1 MRPDKVPGAS
11 RSFFYME
18 RRFKMIALRAWRLQV
33 VAILAFLLT
42 LSLGGCESARLQEE
56 RDALTTQNKEL
67 QSNLNSTRA
76 ALEAAEND
84 RANLTSEV
92 NRLNSE
98 LDAARKA
105 GANIPVR
112 TASSTPVP
120 AKSGFNAIEGVETI
134 QGVGKITVR
143 VPGDVLFPSGK
154 TELKPTAQ
162 KTLDQIAAV
171 IKKDYA
177 SKTIRVEG
185 YTDTDPIKKSKW
197 DDNLELS
204 LQRAAEVVRY
214 ISKKGVDAKKLYA
227 AGFGEHRP
235 RESKEKS
242 RRVEIVVVLN
252 DL

>member
-1 MRPDKVPGAS
+1 
-11 RSFFYME
+11 
-18 RRFKMIALRAWRLQV
+18 MIATRAWRLPFLAAFV
-33 VAILAFLLT
+33 VLFSMLV
-42 LSLGGCESARLQEE
+42 GGCASANSQEE
-56 RDALTTQNKEL
+56 RDALGTQNKEL
-67 QSNLNSTRA
+67 QTNLNNTRA

-84 RANLTSEV
+84 RNNLTNEV
-92 NRLNSE
+92 NRLTAE

-105 GANIPVR
+105 GANIPAR
-112 TASSTPVP
+112 TAGP
-120 AKSGFNAIEGVETI
+120 APLPARTGFNAIEGVETI
-134 QGVGKITVR
+134 QGVGKITIR

-154 TELKPTAQ
+154 TELKITAQ

-185 YTDTDPIKKSKW
+185 YTDADPIKKSKW

-214 ISKKGVDAKKLYA
+214 IQKKGVDGKKLYA

-235 RESKEKS
+235 RDSKEKS

>member
-1 MRPDKVPGAS
+1 
-11 RSFFYME
+11 
-18 RRFKMIALRAWRLQV
+18 MIAQRAWRLPILAV
-33 VAILAFLLT
+33 LAILLT
-42 LSLGGCESARLQEE
+42 VTLGGCESARLQEE
-56 RDALTTQNKEL
+56 RDALTGQNTEL
-67 QSNLNSTRA
+67 QSNLNNTRA

-84 RANLTSEV
+84 RNNLTSEV
-92 NRLNSE
+92 NRLQAE

-105 GANIPVR
+105 GANIPR
-112 TASSTPVP
+112 IAANTPP
-120 AKSGFNAIEGVETI
+120 SKNGFSGIEGIETI
-134 QGVGKITVR
+134 QGVGKITLR
-143 VPGDVLFPSGK
+143 IPGDVLFPSGK
-154 TELKPTAQ
+154 TDLKPTAQ

-177 SKTIRVEG
+177 TKTIRVEG

-204 LQRAAEVVRY
+204 LHRAAEVVRY
-214 ISKKGVDAKKLYA
+214 IDKKGVDAKHVYA

-235 RESKEKS
+235 RDSKEKS